1 MRAWAVLLV
10 AAWLGACTTASDEY
24 VDRGKLSQLA
34 VGRTTYSDVTAS
46 WGQPTRA
53 STLPDGKRLAA
64 YPYIWLE
71 TGAVTFISGAGPVS
85 SSETRTGEVTLTF
98 DAAGVLQSYAA
109 PR

>member
-1 MRAWAVLLV
+1 MRAWAVLLLV
-10 AAWLGACTTASDEY
+10 AWLGACTAASDGY
-24 VDRGKLSQLA
+24 VDNGKLSQLA
-34 VGRTTYSDVTAS
+34 VGKTTYSEVTAS
-46 WGQPTRA
+46 WGQPTRTA
-53 STLPDGKRLAA
+53 TLPDGKRVAV
-64 YPYIWLE
+64 YPYVWLE

>member
-1 MRAWAVLLV
+1 MRAWAVLLL
-10 AAWLGACTTASDEY
+10 AAWLGACTASDDY
-24 VDRGKLSQLA
+24 IDNGKLSQLA
-34 VGRTTYSDVTAS
+34 VGRTTYSDVTTS
-46 WGQPTRA
+46 WGQPTRT
-53 STLPDGKRLAA
+53 SMLPDGRRVAV

-98 DAAGVLQSYAA
+98 DTAGVLQSYAA